1 MDPGGGSSVITEG
14 LILAVLLLFSAL
26 FSASETAFFSLN
38 RLRIERLALA
48 GDKTAK
54 EIYNFLQNPAELIA
68 TILIGNE
75 MVNIAIS
82 STSALLFMDLFG
94 EKGSIYAVPS
104 TVIALLL
111 FGEVTPKT
119 FAVKYS
125 EKYAFFVVRFIKLVS
140 FVLTPVRAVLIT
152 FVSLI
157 LKPFGIELFSEQKVI
172 SDEEFMILVEE
183 GAKEGVIAKEE
194 KDLIDR
200 TLDLD
205 ESDVKEIMVPKHEV
219 FALPADMKVKDAL
232 NEIKKRRFSR
242 IPVYGKDL
250 DDIKGILYTRKI
262 IPLQLKD
269 EDFEKPVVEFTDKP
283 FFVPEFKEIDDLLEE
298 MQRKKKHLAIVV
310 DEYGNTAGIVTL
322 DDILSSLIGEI
333 PDERQTEEKDFEKIG
348 NKKYRVNPS
357 VSIED
362 FKDFFGIDEITEEEK
377 DVDTVGGLV
386 MRLLDRIPKEGDSVE
401 WNGLRL
407 KVERMEGN
415 RIKSIIVER
424 V

>member
-1 MDPGGGSSVITEG
+1 MDPGGGSIVLEVLT
-14 LILAVLLLFSAL
+14 LVVLLLFSAL

-38 RLRIERLALA
+38 RLRIERLAIA
-48 GDKTAK
+48 GDRTAK
-54 EIYNFLQNPAELIA
+54 AVYDFLQNPAELIA

-75 MVNIAIS
+75 IVNIAIS
-82 STSALLFMDLFG
+82 STAALLFMDIFG
-94 EKGSIYAVPS
+94 REGSIYAVPS
-104 TVIALLL
+104 TVVILLI

-125 EKYAFFVVRFIKLVS
+125 ERYALFIVRFLKFVS
-140 FVLTPVRAVLIT
+140 FLLAPVRAMLIS
-152 FVSLI
+152 FVSFL
-157 LKPFGIELFSEQKVI
+157 LKPFGVELFSEQKVI

-183 GAKEGVIAKEE
+183 GAREGIIAKEE

-219 FALPADMKVKDAL
+219 FALPADITVKEAL
-232 NEIKKRRFSR
+232 ARIKEKRFSR

-250 DDIKGILYTRKI
+250 DDIKGILYTRRI
-262 IPLQLKD
+262 IPLQLKK
-269 EDFEKPVVEFTDKP
+269 EDFEKPVQEFIDRP

-333 PDERQTEEKDFEKIG
+333 PDERQSEEKDFEKIG

-362 FKDFFGIDEITEEEK
+362 FKEFFGIDDVTEEEK

-386 MRLLDRIPKEGDSVE
+386 MKLLDRIPAAGDTVE
-401 WNGLRL
+401 WNGLKL
-407 KVERMEGN
+407 KVEKMDGN
-415 RIKSIIVER
+415 RIKSVVVER
-424 V
+424 M

>member
-1 MDPGGGSSVITEG
+1 MDPGGSNVITEG
-14 LILAVLLLFSAL
+14 LILVVLLFFSAL

-38 RLRIERLALA
+38 RLRIERLALT

-54 EIYNFLQNPAELIA
+54 EIYSFLQNPAELIA

-82 STSALLFMDLFG
+82 STAALLFMDLFG
-94 EKGSIYAVPS
+94 KKGSIYAVPS
-104 TVIALLL
+104 TVIVLLL

-140 FVLTPVRAVLIT
+140 FLLTPVRAVIIT

-232 NEIKKRRFSR
+232 REIKKRRFSR
-242 IPVYGKDL
+242 IPIYGKDL

-269 EDFEKPVVEFTDKP
+269 GDFEKSVVEFTDKP
-283 FFVPEFKEIDDLLEE
+283 FFVPEFKEIGDLLEE
-298 MQRKKKHLAIVV
+298 MQREKKHLAIVI

-322 DDILSSLIGEI
+322 DDILSSLVGEI
-333 PDERQTEEKDFEKIG
+333 PDERQTEEEDFEKIG

-362 FKDFFGIDEITEEEK
+362 FKDFFGIDEITEEEG

-401 WNGLRL
+401 WSGLHL
-407 KVERMEGN
+407 KVEKMEGN
-415 RIKSIIVER
+415 RIKSIVVER